1 MKKLLIIAICMAG
14 VMMACTN
21 KGKTTPGD
29 GADSDSVAIDSLM
42 AEADTTPM
50 PFSYMWQVPRI

>member
-1 MKKLLIIAICMAG
+1 MAG
-14 VMMACTN
+14 VMMACTS
-21 KGKTTPGD
+21 KGKTAPGD

-50 PFSYMWQVPRI
+50 PCMATSHRRSATR

>member
-1 MKKLLIIAICMAG
+1 MAG

-21 KGKTTPGD
+21 KGKTAPGD

-50 PFSYMWQVPRI
+50 PMFIYVASLHGGR